1 MQVVTDEEE
10 SGDEYSRDR
19 AADLTDTLTIAPVTP
34 QPLPDPPVPSPG
46 TAYLN
51 RV

>member
-19 AADLTDTLTIAPVTP
+19 AADLTDTLTIPP